1 MAFTSEGT
9 IEIDL
14 PELWEWVHDN
24 YLPVPRGSEVRYGVP
39 RINRGNSVME
49 IDFAAATECDP
60 ADWAVKPK
68 AVTQWESTGAAQ
80 TESPTE
86 GGAQHTI
93 ELRVSQNFYDV
104 VTLLAKADGISKA
117 DVIRRAVELFAR
129 EAAEGG
135 DPVGG
140 A

>member
-1 MAFTSEGT
+1 
-9 IEIDL
+9 
-14 PELWEWVHDN
+14 
-24 YLPVPRGSEVRYGVP
+24 
-39 RINRGNSVME
+39 
-49 IDFAAATECDP
+49 
-60 ADWAVKPK
+60 
-68 AVTQWESTGAAQ
+68 
-80 TESPTE
+80 
-86 GGAQHTI
+86 
-93 ELRVSQNFYDV
+93 